1 MRNTAKHLLLRAVA
15 RTFVLGLALLGVAG
29 VAHAAPITVPA
40 GLSYGDTYRL
50 VFVTSITTDG
60 TDTDIAYYNQFVTD
74 VANAQTELAALA
86 TSWTAII
93 SSTTVDA
100 RDNTGT
106 VPFTDGAG
114 IPIYLVDGATKV
126 ADSYADLW
134 DGTIDNPIDVF
145 ETGATWTSADTVA
158 AVWTGSNAD
167 GTAFAGRSVG
177 DAIIEFGRINLGE
190 TDFHWAAAGT
200 NTTNTQRRL
209 YALSGEITVVPA
221 PSAAAFL
228 SIGCAAFAVRRRR
241 RGRRRAS

>member
-1 MRNTAKHLLLRAVA
+1 MRISPKHLLLRAVV
-15 RTFVLGLALLGVAG
+15 RPLVLGLALLGMATTAG
-29 VAHAAPITVPA
+29 AAPITVPA

-50 VFVTSITTDG
+50 VFVTSMTTDG
-60 TDTDIAYYNQFVTD
+60 TDPDIAFYNQFATD
-74 VANAQTELAALA
+74 AANAQAGLAALG

>member
-1 MRNTAKHLLLRAVA
+1 MRNAPKHILLRAVA
-15 RTFVLGLALLGVAG
+15 RSLVLGLALLGMAATAG
-29 VAHAAPITVPA
+29 AAPIAVPA
-40 GLSYGDTYRL
+40 GLSPGDTYRL
-50 VFVTSITTDG
+50 VFVTSMTTNGNDP
-60 TDTDIAYYNQFVTD
+60 DIAYYNQFATD
-74 VANAQTELAALA
+74 AANTQAGLAALA
-86 TSWTAII
+86 TTWTAII

-145 ETGATWTSADTVA
+145 ETGAIWTAGDTVA
-158 AVWTGSNAD
+158 AIWTGSNAD
-167 GTAFAGRSVG
+167 GSAFAGRSVG

-190 TDFHWAAAGT
+190 TDSHWVTAAS
-200 NTTNTQRRL
+200 NTTGTQRRL

-221 PSAAAFL
+221 PPAAAL
-228 SIGCAAFAVRRRR
+228 LAIGCAAFAFRRRHA
-241 RGRRRAS
+241 GRSRAA